1 MVFAILTFALGKPKG
16 IPDWLRHSTLA
27 RACILLVLA
36 NAATALLTALV
47 CLAMYPA
54 IHRAFDSRGGRRY
67 FCPLWIPLFPVF
79 ALAAFA
85 VIGNFALV
93 AEAMTKCDP
102 YRPHSDMGRS
112 AQRNWQASLAGIWI

>member
-27 RACILLVLA
+27 GACILLVLA

-54 IHRAFDSRGGRRY
+54 IHLIRFSRRKTL
-67 FCPLWIPLFPVF
+67 PLWIPLFPVF

-93 AEAMTKCDP
+93 AEAM
-102 YRPHSDMGRS
+102 GRS
-112 AQRNWQASLAGIWI
+112 VTLTGRIPIWDAVLSAIGKRLVGIWI